1 MVRSVS
7 GLAFA
12 ALLLL
17 AGGFSAIVLDDSA
30 PSGLI
35 IGTSEFFGDWRLL
48 GDFDQLPGGVGILR
62 LGSLAIATAAMLLA
76 WRDRLVQALVAAT
89 AALVL
94 ATLLLIYKPRPW
106 DLLRLEDYARNLALF
121 ALLIAL
127 AVRLASLR
135 LALRC
140 VVIVAIAAVIVWP
153 TTDPTPNLPSL
164 ISRIFSGYGPNWD
177 GLQTRWV

>member
-1 MVRSVS
+1 M
-7 GLAFA
+7 
-12 ALLLL
+12 
-17 AGGFSAIVLDDSA
+17 
-30 PSGLI
+30 
-35 IGTSEFFGDWRLL
+35 TSTR
-48 GDFDQLPGGVGILR
+48 LPGGVGILR

-94 ATLLLIYKPRPW
+94 ATLLLTYEPRPW

-153 TTDPTPNLPSL
+153 TTIVPVRGLGRVVANEIEIGNARRTHESLAKRFVIESIPSDRIADLHSQKLRSRRARFLPPSASTHVQHWTP
-164 ISRIFSGYGPNWD
+164 
-177 GLQTRWV
+177 